1 MRQRCTRLNNQ
12 PEKLSVL
19 FVAPAFIYLADM
31 KRSEHYMRYFLLLQ
45 VAGLFILFGL
55 YLYANNANAGNWR
68 DLAEDELHDPQN
80 PSLYLL
86 QNPGDALTRL
96 PADTAGNQVDWIRA
110 FNDGYIRPRSGLKK
124 NVPVRILD
132 SDILLNKTGSIPRVR
147 FPHKPHTQLL
157 DCQNCHEKLF
167 KSKAGATQISMGQI
181 LEGKFCGVCH
191 GAVAFPLTE
200 CNRCHSVPWESS
212 KANETD
218 TP

>member
-1 MRQRCTRLNNQ
+1 MKQKKISQSLNTIRLVNLLILISIIIWSNH
-12 PEKLSVL
+12 L
-19 FVAPAFIYLADM
+19 F
-31 KRSEHYMRYFLLLQ
+31 
-45 VAGLFILFGL
+45 
-55 YLYANNANAGNWR
+55 AGNWK
-68 DLAEDELHDPQN
+68 DLTEDGLHDPQN

-86 QNPGDALTRL
+86 QNPGDAMSRL
-96 PADTAGNQVDWIRA
+96 PADSAGNQVDWIRA
-110 FNDGYIRPRSGLKK
+110 FNDGYIRPRSSLKE

-167 KSKAGATQISMGQI
+167 KSKAGATMISMGQI

-200 CNRCHSVPWESS
+200 CNRCHSVPWDTMN
-212 KANETD
+212 ANEVD
-218 TP
+218 KP

>member
-1 MRQRCTRLNNQ
+1 MKQKKISQSLNTIRLVNLLILISIIIWSNH
-12 PEKLSVL
+12 L
-19 FVAPAFIYLADM
+19 F
-31 KRSEHYMRYFLLLQ
+31 
-45 VAGLFILFGL
+45 
-55 YLYANNANAGNWR
+55 AGNWK
-68 DLAEDELHDPQN
+68 DLTEDGLHDPQN

-86 QNPGDALTRL
+86 QNPGDAMSRL
-96 PADTAGNQVDWIRA
+96 PADSAGNQVDWIRA
-110 FNDGYIRPRSGLKK
+110 FNDGYIRPRSSLKE

-167 KSKAGATQISMGQI
+167 KSKAGATMISMGQI

-200 CNRCHSVPWESS
+200 CNRCHSVPWDTMN
-212 KANETD
+212 ANEAD
-218 TP
+218 KP